1 MPTVNGPDEIT
12 DLEAGNDKVF
22 YSDSSGDVTEVALG
36 AAATVLTSAGATS
49 APTFAVI
56 PADATV
62 GANKA
67 MYSDSGDTVA
77 GVAFG
82 AAGTVLTS
90 GGTTAAP
97 TFSAL
102 PADPTVGANKT
113 MYTNNSD
120 VESGLAFG
128 AAGTVLKSGGTD
140 ATATPPTFGT
150 ITATD
155 IDGGTWKVLYTDGS
169 GNVTELALSAT
180 AGTVLTSN
188 GAAIAPTFQTAGA
201 DFADENSVVSSEMF
215 MDHPSTNPAAIAAGG
230 SGYGQGVWTYQTSW
244 YSY

>member
-22 YSDSSGDVTEVALG
+22 YSDNSGDVTEVALG
-36 AAATVLTSAGATS
+36 ASGTVLTSAGATS
-49 APTFAVI
+49 APTF
-56 PADATV
+56 
-62 GANKA
+62 
-67 MYSDSGDTVA
+67 
-77 GVAFG
+77 
-82 AAGTVLTS
+82 
-90 GGTTAAP
+90 
-97 TFSAL
+97 SAI

-128 AAGTVLKSGGTD
+128 AAGTVLKSGGPD
-140 ATATPPTFGT
+140 ATANPPTFGT

-188 GAAIAPTFQTAGA
+188 GAAIAPSFQTAGS
-201 DFADENSVVSSEMF
+201 DNSDEDMILHMASFGPRNSAQEANY
-215 MDHPSTNPAAIAAGG
+215 PIATGG
-230 SGYGQGVWTYQTSW
+230 AGYGQGMWTYQQLW
-244 YSY
+244 YNY

>member
-12 DLEAGNDKVF
+12 TLTGGDDKVF
-22 YSDSSGDVTEVALG
+22 FTDSDGNVQEVSIG
-36 AAATVLTSAGATS
+36 ATGTVLTSTGLTADPAFS
-49 APTFAVI
+49 AL

-67 MYSDSGDTVA
+67 
-77 GVAFG
+77 
-82 AAGTVLTS
+82 
-90 GGTTAAP
+90 
-97 TFSAL
+97 
-102 PADPTVGANKT
+102 

-140 ATATPPTFGT
+140 ATATPPTFGAV
-150 ITATD
+150 TATD
-155 IDGGTWKVLYTDGS
+155 IAGGNWKVLYTDGS

-215 MDHPSTNPAAIAAGG
+215 MDHPTTNPAAIAAGG
-230 SGYGQGVWTYQTSW
+230 SGYGQGVWTYMTSW

>member
-12 DLEAGNDKVF
+12 TLDAGDDKVF
-22 YSDSSGDVTEVALG
+22 FSDSNGDVKEVALG
-36 AAATVLTSAGATS
+36 ASGEVLTSAGPTAD
-49 APTFAVI
+49 PTFSAI
-56 PADATV
+56 PADPTV
-62 GANKA
+62 GANKTI
-67 MYSDSGDTVA
+67 YSNSSDVVA

-180 AGTVLTSN
+180 VGTVLTSN
-188 GAAIAPTFQTAGA
+188 GAAIAPSFQTAGA
-201 DFADENSVVSSEMF
+201 DFADENSIVSSEIF
-215 MDHPSTNPAAIAAGG
+215 MDHPSTNPAMVG
-230 SGYGQGVWTYQTSW
+230 SGNSPYGVWRYNVNW

>member
-1 MPTVNGPDEIT
+1 MQTVNGPDEIT

-102 PADPTVGANKT
+102 PADPTVGDNKT

-201 DFADENSVVSSEMF
+201 DMADMNTAMTIAAYASRAG
-215 MDHPSTNPAAIAAGG
+215 STNPATIAGVGG
-230 SGYGQGVWTYQTSW
+230 GGQGVWR
-244 YSY
+244 YSTAWWNY

>member
-22 YSDSSGDVTEVALG
+22 YSDSSGNVTEVALG

-49 APTFAVI
+49 
-56 PADATV
+56 
-62 GANKA
+62 
-67 MYSDSGDTVA
+67 
-77 GVAFG
+77 
-82 AAGTVLTS
+82 
-90 GGTTAAP
+90 AP

-128 AAGTVLKSGGTD
+128 AAGTVLKSGGPD
-140 ATATPPTFGT
+140 ATANPPTFGT

-188 GAAIAPTFQTAGA
+188 GAAIAPSFQTAGA
-201 DFADENSVVSSEMF
+201 DFADENSIVSQQIF
-215 MDHPSTNPAAIAAGG
+215 MDHPSTNPAMIANQTGWNQ
-230 SGYGQGVWTYQTSW
+230 GQWNYNRNW
-244 YSY
+244 YNN

>member
-62 GANKA
+62 GANK
-67 MYSDSGDTVA
+67 
-77 GVAFG
+77 
-82 AAGTVLTS
+82 
-90 GGTTAAP
+90 
-97 TFSAL
+97 
-102 PADPTVGANKT
+102 T

-140 ATATPPTFGT
+140 ATANPPTFGT

>member
-1 MPTVNGPDEIT
+1 
-12 DLEAGNDKVF
+12 
-22 YSDSSGDVTEVALG
+22 
-36 AAATVLTSAGATS
+36 
-49 APTFAVI
+49 
-56 PADATV
+56 
-62 GANKA
+62 
-67 MYSDSGDTVA
+67 
-77 GVAFG
+77 
-82 AAGTVLTS
+82 
-90 GGTTAAP
+90 
-97 TFSAL
+97 
-102 PADPTVGANKT
+102 

-188 GAAIAPTFQTAGA
+188 GAAIAPSFQTAGA
-201 DFADENSVVSSEMF
+201 DFADENSIVSSEIF
-215 MDHPSTNPAAIAAGG
+215 MDHPSTNPAMVG
-230 SGYGQGVWTYQTSW
+230 SGNSPYGVWRYNVNW